1 MATSTLKLYATAI
14 DPARN
19 MIVEDIETY
28 LSGLPSASVNN
39 IGSVMFVKPGLEVQ
53 IRIPWNQEHSWNSSG
68 FNYARV
74 TIPGENNSYQ
84 TLYYYITQSRWC
96 AEQTVEL
103 TLTLDTINTYWD
115 SVKGKFTNDT
125 HITRQHQDRFY
136 ANGMRKI
143 DKFDEGIV
151 PVTYLQSHVEVKDHA
166 NHVPDKWYLIYKSD
180 SSESNSGIR
189 CYACA
194 QGSVPY
200 LQGQS
205 ASTTRWTN
213 TQFTSGYFYYII
225 EETDITSAEIGVQY
239 YSNPYTSV
247 TTSAAKPI
255 IKIYLDSNGY
265 IQVRRYSV
273 DGTPDSGYPYN
284 VALSWVDFIKT
295 RRMYKG
301 TTDTIQLSDIRAMTK
316 VTIQAGNIG
325 MLFIN
330 SFNSLDRTDPL
341 LIKIIQ
347 LPYAPFQISYTTS
360 SNIDYINIPSGW
372 SYDNGTGMLKLGA
385 GSTYLNFDQTLATQ
399 SLSGIAYVGVS
410 PGTTDVP
417 DINNESKLW
426 NSTFNKT
433 KFSYDSY
440 SWVFAPE
447 DITVTN
453 PTATLTTVPALTV
466 MFRQSHDINSN
477 CGFKFV
483 YNGNSA
489 GGKQEM
495 RTDYG
500 EYMIS
505 DRNNEMPL
513 FNNEYLNYLK
523 YGKQY
528 ADKATATTLTSTWLQ
543 SLLSIGGGMAAGAI
557 FGHAP
562 GALIGAVVGA
572 ISGISSAITTTVK
585 TIDAQ
590 QQKEW
595 ELQHQITNISS
606 NNDVNLFNWYNNNTL
621 QVLSYAPSAEMKD
634 LLWKLF
640 FRGGYACDTYGI
652 PNTHTRYRFNFV
664 QCEPVFSLTSNS
676 IYKEYIDDIKA
687 HFRAGVTI
695 FHHHSDGWDFNY
707 ACENWENFW
716 FN

>member
-1 MATSTLKLYATAI
+1 MATSTLKLYATDI

-19 MIVEDIETY
+19 MIVEDIQNY
-28 LSGLPSASVNN
+28 LSRLSSKNVGD
-39 IGSVMFVKPGLEVQ
+39 VMFIKPGLEVQ
-53 IRIPWNQEHSWNSSG
+53 IRIPWDQEHSWNSSG
-68 FNYARV
+68 FNYARA
-74 TIPGENNSYQ
+74 TIPGENNTNQ
-84 TLYYYITQSRWC
+84 ILYYYITEGHWC
-96 AEQTVEL
+96 AEKTVEL
-103 TLTLDTINTYWD
+103 TLKLDTINTYW
-115 SVKGKFTNDT
+115 SVINDKFTSDT

-136 ANGMRKI
+136 PNGMRKI

-151 PVTYLQSHVEVKDHA
+151 PVTYLQTRTSVKDHSD
-166 NHVPDKWYLIYKSD
+166 HWPDKWYLIYKSD
-180 SSESNSGIR
+180 STESNSGVS
-189 CYACA
+189 CYACS
-194 QGSVPY
+194 QGNIPCI
-200 LQGQS
+200 QGQS
-205 ASTTRWTN
+205 AGTTRWTN
-213 TQFTSGYFYYII
+213 TQFSAGYFYYLI
-225 EETDITSAEIGVQY
+225 EESDVNGAEIGVQY
-239 YSNPYTSV
+239 YANPYTYV

-255 IKIYLDSNGY
+255 IKMYLDSNGY
-265 IQVRRYSV
+265 IQVRRYNV
-273 DGTPDSGYPYN
+273 DGTADTGYPYN
-284 VALSWVDFIKT
+284 VALSWVDFTKS
-295 RRMYKG
+295 RRMYRG
-301 TTDTIQLSDIRAMTK
+301 TTDTIQLSQIRAMTK
-316 VTIQAGNIG
+316 LNIQAGNIG
-325 MLFIN
+325 TLYVN

-347 LPYAPFQISYTTS
+347 LPYAPFEIAYTTVGVYE
-360 SNIDYINIPSGW
+360 YINVPAGW
-372 SYDNGTGMLKLGA
+372 EYDNGTGMLKLG
-385 GSTYLNFDQTLATQ
+385 TNVMYVNFDQTLAPQ
-399 SLSGIAYVGVS
+399 SLSDVAYRTITPS
-410 PGTTDVP
+410 TTDLP
-417 DINNESKLW
+417 NISNESKLW

-447 DITVTN
+447 DIYVTN
-453 PTATLTTVPALTV
+453 PSATLTNPPLLRVL
-466 MFRQSHDINSN
+466 FRQSNDINSN

-489 GGKQEM
+489 GGLQQM

-500 EYMIS
+500 EYMMC

-543 SLLSIGGGMAAGAI
+543 SLLSIGGGLAAGAI
-557 FGHAP
+557 FGSAP
-562 GALIGAVVGA
+562 GALIGAAVGA

-606 NNDVNLFNWYNNNTL
+606 NNDVNLFDWYNDNEL
-621 QVLSYAPSAEMKD
+621 QVLNYTPSTEMKD

-640 FRGGYACDTYGI
+640 FRGGYACDTYAM
-652 PNTHTRYRFNFV
+652 PNIHTRYRFNFV
-664 QCEPVFSLTSNS
+664 QCEPVFSLRNNT
-676 IYKEYIDDIKA
+676 IYKEYLDDIKA

-695 FHHHSDGWDFNY
+695 FHHQSDGWDFNY
-707 ACENWENFW
+707 TYENWENFW